1 MTVIEAGT
9 SEQGREHTSSV
20 STIEE
25 DAQRIGS
32 RPALEVVAVVNQLLG
47 YRLIEVEDLARGY
60 EESSLE
66 AVQIA
71 EDNLHAGFESLPED

>member
-9 SEQGREHTSSV
+9 SEQGTEHTSTR
-20 STIEE
+20 STTEK
-25 DAQRIGS
+25 DVQRMRS

-71 EDNLHAGFESLPED
+71 EDNLHAGFESLPEE